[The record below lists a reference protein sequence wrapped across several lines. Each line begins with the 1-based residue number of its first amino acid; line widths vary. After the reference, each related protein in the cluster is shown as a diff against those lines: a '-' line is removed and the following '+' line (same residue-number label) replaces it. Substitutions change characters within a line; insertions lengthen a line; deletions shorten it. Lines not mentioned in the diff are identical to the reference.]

1 MKPKLIDTHSHINFD
16 VFKKDAFCLMDKC
29 FKEKIWLLNVGTEYN
44 TSKKAIE
51 YANKF
56 GNGVY
61 ATIGL
66 HPLCVNTGVV
76 ELKIDKNEFNS
87 EESDLIFDYKKFKEL
102 ASKEKVVAIGEI
114 GLDYWYK
121 PKTAVKKEIFK
132 QKQKE
137 VFIQQLDL
145 AKELNLPVVIHCRL
159 AFIDVFDVLKNY
171 KNIKGVFHCFTGNM
185 EEAKKILDMGFY
197 FGFNGIIFKKDLREI
212 IKNTPLDR
220 ILLETDCPYLCPLK
234 SGRNT
239 PLNLKYICEKI
250 AEIKNVSFDEIAE
263 KTTNN
268 AMKLFNLK

>member
-1 MKPKLIDTHSHINFD
+1 MKPIFVDTHSHINFN
-16 VFKKDAFCLMDKC
+16 VFKKEAVNLMEKCLKN
-29 FKEKIWLLNVGTEYN
+29 EIWLLNVGTEFN
-44 TSKKAIE
+44 TSKIAID

-56 GNGVY
+56 KQGIY
-61 ATIGL
+61 ATVGL
-66 HPLCVNTGVV
+66 HPLYVNTGVV
-76 ELKIDKNEFNS
+76 ELKIDKNEFDS
-87 EESDLIFDYKKFKEL
+87 KESDLIFDYKKFKEI

-121 PKTAVKKEIFK
+121 PKTTAKKEVFK

-145 AKELNLPVVIHCRL
+145 AKELNLPIIIHCRL
-159 AFIDVFDVLKNY
+159 AFADVFDVLKNY
-171 KNIKGVFHCFTGNM
+171 ENLRGVFHCFTGNL

-197 FGFNGIIFKKDLREI
+197 LGFNGIIFKKDLSEI
-212 IKNTPLDR
+212 IKNTPLNR

-234 SGRNT
+234 SNRNT

-250 AEIKNVSFDEIAE
+250 AEIKNVSFDKIAE

-268 AMKLFNLK
+268 ATELFNLK